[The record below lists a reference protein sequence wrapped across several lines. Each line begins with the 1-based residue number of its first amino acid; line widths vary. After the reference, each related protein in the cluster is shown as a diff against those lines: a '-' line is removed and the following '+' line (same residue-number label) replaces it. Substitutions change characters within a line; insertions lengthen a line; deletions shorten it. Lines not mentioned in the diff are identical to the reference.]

1 MAKTFNPNR
10 VGGGTVSLV
19 RAADGTYSLKE
30 TGFEQVSS
38 LNMID
43 LGAVATTTTTKKTD
57 TATDKTGTTL
67 EDQTKQAFVLPKG
80 DSDRDD
86 NTDLLLRSATNVSDS
101 LQTTFDRPNMRDIAG
116 NRVST
121 FDAEAEDSLED
132 RTSIADPTERVFGK
146 QTVSDEQ
153 KQRQTMLPDVE
164 TPQQKL
170 AVTSAN
176 VQKGLVDPPGFTNPF
191 KDMLGSKF
199 QTEKGTNV
207 DKGRGSPLGERYRSE
222 VAQGGRPG
230 MLGDTGGSMDRM
242 GSTMPGNLGDT
253 GRSMN
258 QMSGVMSAPAD
269 QDLEADAGAK
279 ARSDIQTTPAKKTFA
294 QSVNTALKNVVSMS
308 PAFSVIRAIGSVN
321 EAANTENTTALRSG
335 GYVTDFQGKIIGRG
349 DKAVDATTSVFGGMN
364 SRSALGDISKGAA
377 NRISTRNSAKTQA
390 RISKLSPEKQKAFN
404 DKTKEFEK
412 ELLEHNT
419 NRAREREDKSGATG
433 KNKGGFTN
441 PGANS
446 YGPHSGGGGGDS
458 GCFIK
463 GTLITMLD
471 GSKKPVEKVDLG
483 DNVAVGGKVFAV
495 GRFLN
500 TELYD
505 YKGIKVSG
513 SHMVNEDGTWLRVRD
528 TKYGK
533 SLGDDLNTVYV
544 FGSEN
549 RRILIDNILF
559 TDYFEVS
566 EQDQLINN
574 EEDFFDNWKS
584 YGDTINEHNVNTLNA
599 S

>member
-86 NTDLLLRSATNVSDS
+86 NTDQLLRSATNVSDS

-121 FDAEAEDSLED
+121 FDAEEEDSLED

-176 VQKGLVDPPGFTNPF
+176 VQKGLVDSPGFTNPF

-199 QTEKGTNV
+199 QTDKGTNV

-222 VAQGGRPG
+222 VTQAGTTPPDAIVQGQPASPRSIPDAIRTGQPALTPG
-230 MLGDTGGSMDRM
+230 V
-242 GSTMPGNLGDT
+242 P
-253 GRSMN
+253 
-258 QMSGVMSAPAD
+258 
-269 QDLEADAGAK
+269 DAIKQGQP
-279 ARSDIQTTPAKKTFA
+279 SLPAKKTFG
-294 QSVNTALKNVVSMS
+294 QSVSTALKKVVSASPTMS
-308 PAFSVIRAIGSVN
+308 LIRALGSVN
-321 EAANTENTTALRSG
+321 EVNNTANTTALRTN
-335 GYVTDFQGKIIGRG
+335 GYQTNFQGKVIGKDG
-349 DKAVDATTSVFGGMN
+349 KAVSAADSVFGGMN
-364 SRSALGDISKGAA
+364 SRSAIGDISKGAA
-377 NRISTRNSAKTQA
+377 SRISTRNSAKTQE
-390 RISKLSPEKQKAFN
+390 RISKLSTERQKAFN
-404 DKTKEFEK
+404 DKTREFERELANHNNAKNTAK
-412 ELLEHNT
+412 EK
-419 NRAREREDKSGATG
+419 NRKEKAQNPNQRAGADG
-433 KNKGGFTN
+433 D
-441 PGANS
+441 S
-446 YGPHSGGGGGDS
+446 SGGKSIVCTAMYQTTGLQDWAKAMKIWYIYQKKYLTIQHQEGYHKLFKPFVKAMHKSNIVKAIGAH
-458 GCFIK
+458 FAKHRTQHLKHVLFK
-463 GTLITMLD
+463 G
-471 GSKKPVEKVDLG
+471 KPSLL
-483 DNVAVGGKVFAV
+483 GKV
-495 GRFLN
+495 
-500 TELYD
+500 YS
-505 YKGIKVSG
+505 KVL
-513 SHMVNEDGTWLRVRD
+513 ETICYWA
-528 TKYGK
+528 GK
-533 SLGDDLNTVYV
+533 
-544 FGSEN
+544 
-549 RRILIDNILF
+549 
-559 TDYFEVS
+559 
-566 EQDQLINN
+566 
-574 EEDFFDNWKS
+574 K
-584 YGDTINEHNVNTLNA
+584 
-599 S
+599 

>member
-86 NTDLLLRSATNVSDS
+86 NTDQLLRSATNVSDS

-121 FDAEAEDSLED
+121 FDAEEEDSLED

-222 VAQGGRPG
+222 VTQAGTTPPDAIVQGQIASPRSIP
-230 MLGDTGGSMDRM
+230 DAIRTGQPAL
-242 GSTMPGNLGDT
+242 T
-253 GRSMN
+253 
-258 QMSGVMSAPAD
+258 SGVPDAIKQGQPA
-269 QDLEADAGAK
+269 L
-279 ARSDIQTTPAKKTFA
+279 PAKKTFG
-294 QSVNTALKNVVSMS
+294 QSVSTALKNVVSMS
-308 PAFSVIRAIGSVN
+308 PTLSLLRALGGVN

-335 GYVTDFQGKIIGRG
+335 GYITDFQGKIVGKDG
-349 DKAVDATTSVFGGMN
+349 KSVNAADSVFGGMN
-364 SRSALGDISKGAA
+364 SRSAMGDISKGAQS
-377 NRISTRNSAKTQA
+377 RIDT
-390 RISKLSPEKQKAFN
+390 ISKTISKMTPAQKA
-404 DKTKEFEK
+404 KSSLPARKEKFEK
-412 ELLEHNT
+412 ELREHN
-419 NRAREREDKSGATG
+419 NERVASREDKSGATG

-446 YGPHSGGGGGDS
+446 YGPHSGGGGNNNG
-458 GCFIK
+458 
-463 GTLITMLD
+463 
-471 GSKKPVEKVDLG
+471 
-483 DNVAVGGKVFAV
+483 GGKIVCTMMNESYGF
-495 GRFLN
+495 
-500 TELYD
+500 
-505 YKGIKVSG
+505 G
-513 SHMVNEDGTWLRVRD
+513 SFRNKIWLRHSKNLAPEYQRGYHRLFLPLVKKAKTNKILKKILEHIAIHRTID
-528 TKYGK
+528 IRQEEKNKIHLIGRVYRKILEPICYWAGK
-533 SLGDDLNTVYV
+533 
-544 FGSEN
+544 
-549 RRILIDNILF
+549 
-559 TDYFEVS
+559 
-566 EQDQLINN
+566 
-574 EEDFFDNWKS
+574 K
-584 YGDTINEHNVNTLNA
+584 
-599 S
+599 